1 MRSEARAETTV
12 ALLAIAL
19 AGWFLAE
26 GSTLKPGV
34 FEPIGPG
41 AVPMGVAVVT
51 IVLGAMV
58 MVSRLRV
65 WRRAGGGGE
74 DRSGEGWAL
83 TLGVSALTIGYCVVL
98 NLGLLRYGLVTAV
111 YLALVIVGMAPQRR
125 AALPWAVAI
134 GLVTGFGLDHIF
146 RHLLVADLP

>member
-1 MRSEARAETTV
+1 MSAEARAETAV
-12 ALLAIAL
+12 SLLAIAL
-19 AGWFLAE
+19 AAWFLAE

-41 AVPMGVAVVT
+41 AVPMGVAVFT
-51 IVLGAMV
+51 IVLSVMV
-58 MVSRLRV
+58 MMSRLRV
-65 WRRAGGGGE
+65 WRRAGGAEDRAGE
-74 DRSGEGWAL
+74 DWAL
-83 TLGVSALTIGYCVVL
+83 TLGVSAFTIGYCVVL
-98 NLGLLRYGLVTAV
+98 NLGLLRYGLVTAA
-111 YLALVIVGMAPQRR
+111 YLALVIVVMAPQRR

>member
-1 MRSEARAETTV
+1 VRSEARAETTV

-51 IVLGAMV
+51 LILALLVLLARMRQPRSTADGAAV
-58 MVSRLRV
+58 
-65 WRRAGGGGE
+65 AE
-74 DRSGEGWAL
+74 DWAQ
-83 TLGVSALTIGYCVVL
+83 TLGVGAITLGYCAVL
-98 NLGLLRYGLVTAV
+98 QLGVLRYGLVTAI
-111 YLALVIVGMAPQRR
+111 YLALVIIVMAPQRR
-125 AALPWAVAI
+125 TALPWALGI
-134 GLVTGFGLDHIF
+134 GVVTGFGLDAIF